1 MADTK
6 RQLILDLL
14 SRNKMSKDVK
24 EAADDVDHLANS
36 AEDANKSTEK
46 LGHSTEV
53 LGDKAEEMGK
63 KTEKTRG
70 HIESL
75 QGEIKNT
82 ERELG
87 TLAEAFT
94 NAGSRAERVDISKA
108 IRRTETDLRQLNKSK
123 GILENLLPDPGPQ
136 GKSFGQK
143 LSHGITD
150 GLASAADAAG
160 PLKIYAGALV
170 AGAAPVIAGGIE
182 AAITAG
188 IGAGFIG
195 GGALLLKD
203 DAQISGWAKR
213 IGTNFKAALTGSA
226 KDALEQPFLSSLG
239 KVEAFTQRTAGVMG
253 KAFHDVA
260 PSVDH
265 LTDSLIN
272 SGDALVGSLGNAA
285 SKSGPA
291 LDGLGDS
298 VVLLTGGVSEFIDE
312 MASGGPAAADNL
324 RLIAGAMGDV
334 IAQTGVFLS
343 FLNKVSDNP
352 WITGPLLPLLKDHY
366 RDSADAANQAATST
380 DEYAS
385 ANDEAAAAAGR
396 HDAAVKRL
404 TDALKAQ
411 TDPAFALL
419 NAQDGVKEAQDR
431 AAKATD
437 KYGKNSEQARAAT
450 RQLAE
455 AAITLQGAA
464 TAAGGTVDGHL
475 TPAMY
480 ATLRAAGLT
489 KGQIKGVEGELRRAQ
504 KAANDYAGDYRA
516 NITTT
521 FYTKYVG
528 KYYSSANEAER
539 DMGRRASG
547 GSVTRGTPYVVGE
560 QGTEVFVPDTNGR
573 IMSAAASRGSAS
585 ASARTMSSAPGA
597 VGTMGRAVGGSII
610 RGLQVEVIG
619 NDAKLIALLKYLI
632 RTGNVIEG

>member
-1 MADTK
+1 MADSK
-6 RQLILDLL
+6 RQLLLELL

-24 EAADDVDHLANS
+24 DAADDLDHLADS
-36 AEDANKSTEK
+36 AEDANKSSEK

-53 LGDKAEEMGK
+53 LGSKAEEMGK
-63 KTEKTRG
+63 KTERTKV
-70 HIESL
+70 HIASL

-82 ERELG
+82 EKELG
-87 TLAEAFT
+87 SLAESFAA
-94 NAGSRAERVDISKA
+94 AGTKAERVDISKA
-108 IRRTETDLRQLNKSK
+108 IRRTENDLRKLSKSK
-123 GILENLLPDPGPQ
+123 GLLENLLPDPEPKGR
-136 GKSFGQK
+136 SFGQK
-143 LSHGITD
+143 LSQGITS

-160 PLKIYAGALV
+160 PLKTYAAAAVGV
-170 AGAAPVIAGGIE
+170 AAPVLAGGIE

-213 IGTNFKAALTGSA
+213 IGTNFKGALTASA
-226 KDALEQPFLSSLG
+226 KDALEVPFLASLG
-239 KVEAFTQRTAGVMG
+239 KVESFSQRTAATMG
-253 KAFHDVA
+253 KAFQDVA
-260 PSVDH
+260 PYVDH

-272 SGDALVGSLGNAA
+272 SGDALVGSLGRAA

-298 VVLLTGGVSEFIDE
+298 VVLLTTGVSSFIDE

-334 IAQTGVFLS
+334 IAQTGTFLS
-343 FLNKVSDNP
+343 FLNKVSDNA

-366 RDSADAANQAATST
+366 RDSADAANQATNST
-380 DEYAS
+380 DEFAS
-385 ANDEAAAAAGR
+385 AQDEAAAAAQR
-396 HDAAVKRL
+396 HDSAVKRL
-404 TDALKAQ
+404 TDSLKAQ

-431 AAKATD
+431 AAAATK
-437 KYGKNSEQARAAT
+437 KYGAKSDEARTAT

-464 TAAGGTVDGHL
+464 SSAGGMIDGHL
-475 TPAMY
+475 SPAMY
-480 ATLRAAGLT
+480 ATLKAAKLT
-489 KGQIKGVEGELRRAQ
+489 KSQIHDVESQLRRAQ
-504 KAANDYAGDYRA
+504 KAASDYAGNYRA

-573 IMSAAASRGSAS
+573 IMSAAASRGSAA

-597 VGTMGRAVGGSII
+597 VGTMGRPMGGSVV

-619 NDAKLIALLKYLI
+619 NDPKLISLLKYLI